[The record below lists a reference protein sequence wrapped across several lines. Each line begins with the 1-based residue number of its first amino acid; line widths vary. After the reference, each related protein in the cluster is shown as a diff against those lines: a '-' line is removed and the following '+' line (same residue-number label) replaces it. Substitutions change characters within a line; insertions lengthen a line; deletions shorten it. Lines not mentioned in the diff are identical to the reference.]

1 MVHSVPFVLVEL
13 EPDVDPFH
21 PSPVRGPGRE
31 RACPVANQ
39 AAADQHAA
47 GVLRIIRQIKR
58 AGARTLREIAN
69 ALNERGSERRVA
81 GNGTRPRSTM
91 CWRAPKPAC
100 CCYKSMLHQERDA
113 VRKRLE
119 IQHLSDNLAECS
131 GTPHLLGPWGSAG
144 LGAVRVASS

>member
-47 GVLRIIRQIKR
+47 AELPIIRQIKR
-58 AGARTLREIAN
+58 AGARTLREIAD
-69 ALNERGSERRVA
+69 ALNERGVRTARGGQWYATTVTNVLA
-81 GNGTRPRSTM
+81 
-91 CWRAPKPAC
+91 RA
-100 CCYKSMLHQERDA
+100 
-113 VRKRLE
+113 
-119 IQHLSDNLAECS
+119 
-131 GTPHLLGPWGSAG
+131 
-144 LGAVRVASS
+144 